1 MRLAFDRAC
10 AALVLA
16 LAAAASS
23 ASAAAPAFTV
33 SVDPRFELL
42 AVVRQLSGEGAA
54 DAGASA
60 YRERIE
66 KRFGAFRGHPAVALY
81 RDLAASPSR
90 EEAAATIPIYLTD
103 PPELALKD
111 ADADI
116 HYLNGPGEAEE
127 MQRFVAELRDLAR
140 ASGFMDFFRSER
152 AFHAG
157 LEDSARR
164 KLGAV
169 DPVAA
174 IEDYLG
180 LSLAARSHY
189 VIMPRRAPTH
199 AFIVPYP
206 LPPANMGARSFEVYT
221 MSPDI
226 DAEGFARI
234 VWPEPLFVFIDPAFH
249 YFERLNVPVPAD
261 FYGPAL
267 ARCRLASPDC
277 VKHHAATA
285 LIARLN
291 LKAGIA
297 SVPAEEL
304 ASASTPDGLLVK
316 ALAGR
321 LEEYEARRDLYP
333 TLWHFL
339 PRWFSVFE
347 ERAFPGR
354 RPRRLFVPAEPMIS
368 SAADFFDPAVSS
380 RLLREAAR

>member
-1 MRLAFDRAC
+1 MHLSFSRAR
-10 AALVLA
+10 AVLVFT
-16 LAAAASS
+16 LAAVSA
-23 ASAAAPAFTV
+23 ASAAPASFTL

-42 AVVRQLSGEGAA
+42 AVVRQLSGEGKA
-54 DAGASA
+54 DAAASA

-81 RDLAASPSR
+81 RDLAAAPSR
-90 EEAAATIPIYLTD
+90 EEAVATIPLYLTD

-111 ADADI
+111 PDADV

-127 MQRFVAELRDLAR
+127 LQRFVAELRDLAR
-140 ASGFMDFFRSER
+140 ASDFMAFFRGER

-164 KLGAV
+164 KLGTV

-180 LSLAARSHY
+180 MSLASRSHY
-189 VIMPRRAPTH
+189 IIMPQRAATH
-199 AFIVPYP
+199 AFIIPYP
-206 LPPANMGARSFEVYT
+206 LPPANLGARSFEVYT

-226 DAEGFARI
+226 DAGGFARV

-291 LKAGIA
+291 RKSGIA
-297 SVPAEEL
+297 PAPAEEL
-304 ASASTPDGLLVK
+304 ASAAAPEGRLVK
-316 ALAGR
+316 ALTQR

-339 PRWFSVFE
+339 PRWFAVFE
-347 ERAFPGR
+347 ESAFPGR
-354 RPRRLFVPAEPMIS
+354 RPRRLAVPAEPRIT
-368 SAADFFDPAVSS
+368 SAADFFDPAVSA
-380 RLLREAAR
+380 RLLRADAR

>member
-10 AALVLA
+10 AAFVLA
-16 LAAAASS
+16 LAAAS
-23 ASAAAPAFTV
+23 ASAAPAFTV
-33 SVDPRFELL
+33 TVDPRFELL
-42 AVVRQLSGEGAA
+42 AVVRQLSGEGPADPGAA
-54 DAGASA
+54 A
-60 YRERIE
+60 YRARIE
-66 KRFGAFRGHPAVALY
+66 ERFGAFRGHPAVALY
-81 RDLAASPSR
+81 RELAADPSR
-90 EEAAATIPIYLTD
+90 EEAAATIPLYLTD

-111 ADADI
+111 PDADV

-127 MQRFVAELRDLAR
+127 MQRFVAELRGLAR
-140 ASGFMDFFRSER
+140 ASAFMDFFRSER

-157 LEDSARR
+157 LEESARR

-180 LSLAARSHY
+180 MSLAARSHY
-189 VIMPRRAPTH
+189 VIMPQRAATH

-249 YFERLNVPVPAD
+249 YFETLNIPDPAG

-285 LIARLN
+285 LISRLN
-291 LKAGIA
+291 RKAGIA
-297 SVPAEEL
+297 AVPAEEL
-304 ASASTPDGLLVK
+304 ASASSPDGRLVK
-316 ALAGR
+316 ALTER

-354 RPRRLFVPAEPMIS
+354 RPRKLFVPAEPMIS
-368 SAADFFDPAVSS
+368 SAADFFDPAVSA

>member
-16 LAAAASS
+16 LAAAS
-23 ASAAAPAFTV
+23 ASAAAPASFTL

-54 DAGASA
+54 DPGAPA

-66 KRFGAFRGHPAVALY
+66 KRFGAFRAHPAVALY
-81 RDLAASPSR
+81 RDLAADPSR

-111 ADADI
+111 PDADI

-174 IEDYLG
+174 IEGYLG
-180 LSLAARSHY
+180 MSLAARSHY
-189 VIMPRRAPTH
+189 VIMPQRAPTH

-249 YFERLNVPVPAD
+249 YFEKLNIPVPAD
-261 FYGPAL
+261 FYGPEL

-277 VKHHAATA
+277 VKHLAATA

-291 LKAGIA
+291 RKAGIA
-297 SVPAEEL
+297 PVPAEER
-304 ASASTPDGLLVK
+304 ASAATPDGRLVK
-316 ALAGR
+316 ALTER
-321 LEEYEARRDLYP
+321 LEEYETRRDLYP

-347 ERAFPGR
+347 ESAFPRR
-354 RPRRLFVPAEPMIS
+354 RPRRLAVPAEPRIS
-368 SAADFFDPAVSS
+368 SCADFFDPAVAA

>member
-10 AALVLA
+10 AAFVLA
-16 LAAAASS
+16 LAAS
-23 ASAAAPAFTV
+23 AAAAPASFTV

-42 AVVRQLSGEGAA
+42 AVVRQLSGEGPADPGAA
-54 DAGASA
+54 A

-81 RDLAASPSR
+81 RDLAADPLR
-90 EEAAATIPIYLTD
+90 EEAAATIPLYLTD

-111 ADADI
+111 PDADI

-140 ASGFMDFFRSER
+140 ASAYMDFFRSER
-152 AFHAG
+152 GFHAG
-157 LEDSARR
+157 LEESARR

-180 LSLAARSHY
+180 MSLAARSHY
-189 VIMPRRAPTH
+189 VLMPQRAASH

-249 YFERLNVPVPAD
+249 YFEKLNIPDPAD

-277 VKHHAATA
+277 VKHLAATA

-291 LKAGIA
+291 AKAA
-297 SVPAEEL
+297 VAPVPAEEL
-304 ASASTPDGLLVK
+304 ASASTPDGRLVK
-316 ALAGR
+316 ALTRR
-321 LEEYEARRDLYP
+321 LEEYETRRDLYP
-333 TLWHFL
+333 TLWSFL

-347 ERAFPGR
+347 EHAFPGR
-354 RPRRLFVPAEPMIS
+354 RPRGLSVPTEPRIS
-368 SAADFFDPAVSS
+368 SAADFFDPAVSA